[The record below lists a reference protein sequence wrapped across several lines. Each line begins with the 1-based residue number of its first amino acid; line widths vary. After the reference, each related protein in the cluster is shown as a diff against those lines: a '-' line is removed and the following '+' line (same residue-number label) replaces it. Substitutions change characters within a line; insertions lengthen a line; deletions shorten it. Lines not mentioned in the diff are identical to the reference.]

1 MGQPLDPIP
10 TPAYT
15 MTSTHNA
22 DTFNP
27 RGHLYNDPQGVYGTI
42 VPSTLGGNDK
52 ANYYLK
58 KMLIELAKKRK
69 FSALSNTIN
78 MPKHMGKRI
87 RVKHF
92 LPLLDDR
99 NLNDQGI
106 DANGVQIRNGNLYG
120 SDTDIGNLTNL
131 MPYLSETGGRVNRV
145 GFSRKEV
152 EGTFHKMGF
161 FYEWSKEMEDFDEDP
176 NVLDHMWREALI
188 GAEQIQED
196 TLQIDL
202 LNGAGTVF
210 YSGSATSNATM
221 NDTSIVSITT
231 LKRLNQALNHLR
243 TPKTTKII
251 TGSTMTDTK
260 TATTERL
267 LFVPS
272 ELKPLLEN
280 MVDNFGNP
288 AFIPAHKYGAAI
300 KLMEDEIGIIGDF
313 RVIEVEFMKK
323 WAGAGATAD
332 PSKNLYATN
341 GRYDIF
347 PMLCIGAES
356 FSTIGFQTGTGK
368 NAQSK
373 IKVITKAPGEQTA
386 SRDDPY
392 GEIGFTSLK
401 WYYGILFERPE
412 RIGLIKTVAPY

>member
-1 MGQPLDPIP
+1 MGQPLNPIP
-10 TPAYT
+10 TPAYP

-22 DTFNP
+22 DTFTP
-27 RGHLYNDPQGVYGTI
+27 RAHLYNDPQGIFGTA
-42 VPSTLGGNDK
+42 VPSTLGGNERTHYTLRK
-52 ANYYLK
+52 I
-58 KMLIELAKKRK
+58 MIELAKKRK
-69 FSALSNTIN
+69 FSAMADVIN

-87 RVKHF
+87 VVKHF

-120 SDTDIGNLTNL
+120 SDTDAGNLTAK

-145 GFSRKEV
+145 GFSRREV

-176 NVLDHMWREALI
+176 NVLEHMYREALI
-188 GAEQIQED
+188 GAEQMQED

-202 LNGAGTVF
+202 MNGAGTVF
-210 YSGSATSNATM
+210 YSGSATSDATM
-221 NDTSIVSITT
+221 NDTSIVSTNT
-231 LKRLNQALNHLR
+231 LRRLSQALTHVR

-251 TGSTMTDTK
+251 TGSTMTDTR
-260 TATTERL
+260 TASINRIM
-267 LFVPS
+267 FVPS
-272 ELKPLLEN
+272 ELKPLLES

-288 AFIPAHKYGAAI
+288 ALIPAHQYGAAT

-313 RVIEVEFMKK
+313 RIIEVEFMKK
-323 WAGAGATAD
+323 WAGAGANAD

-341 GRYDIF
+341 GKYDIF
-347 PMLCIGAES
+347 PMLCIGAEA
-356 FSTIGFQTGTGK
+356 FTTIGFQTSTGK

-373 IKVITKAPGEQTA
+373 IKVITKAPSEQTA

-401 WYYGILFERPE
+401 WYYGTLFMRPE